1 MFSDRVREHKEANA
15 TKGDASMAG
24 CFRCLESF
32 KKKFRFAHVTGRF
45 PMSSDWVR
53 EHKETNE
60 TKGGAPM
67 AWYLCCL
74 KGE

>member
-1 MFSDRVREHKEANA
+1 MSSDWVREHEETN
-15 TKGDASMAG
+15 TSKGGASMAG

-53 EHKETNE
+53 
-60 TKGGAPM
+60 
-67 AWYLCCL
+67 
-74 KGE
+74 